1 MGARHDAVQVSVVLL
16 LTAACVLIASLAPA
30 ALPQDLIGVA
40 EPPAAPHARQGL
52 RTRTQRPKLPQD
64 KPTTQKEATYHDP
77 PYRWLGA
84 EPFVGDGGNA
94 ILNAKEKS
102 ITQRKCEFDGDC
114 YWDKKKLQFK
124 YTNTKQRFWRRAKQ
138 VHAALDISA
147 DHDMLSQMKESI
159 PTSPLEMLCSN
170 FTGR

>member
-1 MGARHDAVQVSVVLL
+1 MWSRNEALQVSVVLL

-52 RTRTQRPKLPQD
+52 RTRTQSPEPPKNTP
-64 KPTTQKEATYHDP
+64 KKRKEATYRDP

-84 EPFVGDGGNA
+84 EPFVGDGGDA
-94 ILNAKEKS
+94 ILNARAKS

-147 DHDMLSQMKESI
+147 DHDMLSQMKASI
-159 PTSPLEMLCSN
+159 PTSLLEMLCSN
-170 FTGR
+170 ITGR

>member
-1 MGARHDAVQVSVVLL
+1 MWARHDAVQVSVVML
-16 LTAACVLIASLAPA
+16 LTAACVLIASLEPA
-30 ALPQDLIGVA
+30 VFPQYLIGVA

-52 RTRTQRPKLPQD
+52 LTRTQSPKPPED
-64 KPTTQKEATYHDP
+64 KLKTQKEATYRDP

-84 EPFVGDGGNA
+84 EPFVGDGGDA

-114 YWDKKKLQFK
+114 YWDKAKLQFK

-147 DHDMLSQMKESI
+147 DHDMLSQMKASI
-159 PTSPLEMLCSN
+159 PTSPREMLCSN
-170 FTGR
+170 FAGH

>member
-40 EPPAAPHARQGL
+40 GPLAAPHARQGL
-52 RTRTQRPKLPQD
+52 RTRTQSPKPSQD

-84 EPFVGDGGNA
+84 EPFVGDGGDA